1 MFDKKYMMNDEYG
14 RYVRDSAKE
23 VPITLDRMN
32 KCIDF
37 ISDYIRKH
45 NIIIERYEEEDKD
58 TKHLVYERDYAL
70 FVLGLDEEP
79 ERYWMD
85 KSNDWLG
92 NL

>member
-23 VPITLDRMN
+23 VPVTLDRMN

-37 ISDYIRKH
+37 ICDYVRKH
-45 NIIIERYEEEDKD
+45 NAIIERYEEEKKD

-70 FVLGLDEEP
+70 YVLGLDKEP
-79 ERYWMD
+79 ERYWID
-85 KSNDWLG
+85 ESDNWL
-92 NL
+92 